1 MSQNPHNSSV
11 VHSQPTPGVVQ
22 QSSTQMGQ
30 QQQQH
35 SRTNSNMSTT
45 TISSCSDATATALG
59 TSQNA
64 GKTVASRIENSNE
77 VPANL
82 VASVAAAVQIP
93 SMSKVGKI
101 EFERPLF
108 FVPNEVLSTDELLSR
123 RDFRTSDGVLSK
135 VAPRSLHYMSRK
147 NSSDI
152 SKSDDDTD
160 SSRNVFGKLTKCTA
174 FQPVWRGAQ
183 QRLHAEINRIV
194 GKKAGKKKKSRSLG
208 TASMDSSLQLLT
220 TKFEKVEIN
229 SNTSTQSMDPGE
241 SDKNGSRHQPS
252 LSIGSSSSL
261 QLLNGNSGP
270 TVTPLYSCDDTAL
283 PSSADY
289 MGNFNTREEEQ
300 RYIDT
305 KTEQEKIFKVVPNIF
320 GVVKCPSPASG
331 PDDSTSWKS
340 RMALRSEIGDCP
352 NQSQA
357 SSISLSTWSDSEKS
371 ATGTN
376 GWWDSTSSSSNLSK
390 KDFQKKDGRLSSK
403 LVRLEPTPRFLKR
416 CNLPTT
422 LRHPALSMQR
432 YLPFL
437 SDRLPTYK
445 QVQIETQRVEFVD
458 LHGEIE
464 PFFCSLAIYHVE
476 GGARGNPVSSR
487 CSRISEFLHFDI
499 IKDSRVEE
507 LCLSALWPKHGV
519 DSNDVSQ

>member
-11 VHSQPTPGVVQ
+11 VQSQPAPGVVQ
-22 QSSTQMGQ
+22 QSSTQMGQQ

-45 TISSCSDATATALG
+45 TISSCSDTTATALG
-59 TSQNA
+59 TNQNV
-64 GKTVASRIENSNE
+64 GKTAASRIENLNE
-77 VPANL
+77 MPASL
-82 VASVAAAVQIP
+82 VASVSAAVQIP
-93 SMSKVGKI
+93 AMSKVGKI

-160 SSRNVFGKLTKCTA
+160 SSRNVFGKLTNCTT

-183 QRLHAEINRIV
+183 QRLHAEINRI
-194 GKKAGKKKKSRSLG
+194 AGKKKKNPSLG
-208 TASMDSSLQLLT
+208 TASMGSSLQLLT

-229 SNTSTQSMDPGE
+229 SNTSTQSPGE
-241 SDKNGSRHQPS
+241 SDKNDSRHQPS

-289 MGNFNTREEEQ
+289 MGNFDTREEEQ

-305 KTEQEKIFKVVPNIF
+305 KTEQERISKVVPNIF

-340 RMALRSEIGDCP
+340 RMVLRSDIGDCP

-371 ATGTN
+371 ASGTN
-376 GWWDSTSSSSNLSK
+376 GWWESTSSSSNLSK
-390 KDFQKKDGRLSSK
+390 NEFRKKDGRLSSK
-403 LVRLEPTPRFLKR
+403 LIRLEPTPRFLKR

-476 GGARGNPVSSR
+476 GGARGNPVSSL
-487 CSRISEFLHFDI
+487 CSRISEFLHFDV